1 MPDSLDTRFPQ
12 GRRVVLYPSGASGT
26 VAWAKPE
33 LIAVDQDDGPR
44 RLVSTE
50 VLERM
55 PGCVRLVSNL
65 VRESVGADH
74 PRGNS

>member
-1 MPDSLDTRFPQ
+1 MPDPLDIRFPE
-12 GRRVVLYPSGASGT
+12 GRRVVLYPSGAGG
-26 VAWAKPE
+26 VIAWAKPE

-44 RLVSTE
+44 RLVSSE

-65 VRESVGADH
+65 VGEK
-74 PRGNS
+74 